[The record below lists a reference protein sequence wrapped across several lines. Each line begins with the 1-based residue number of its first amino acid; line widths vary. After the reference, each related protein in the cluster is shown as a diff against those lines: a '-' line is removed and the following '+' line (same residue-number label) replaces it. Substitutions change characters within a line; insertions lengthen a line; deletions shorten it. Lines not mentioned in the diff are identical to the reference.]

1 MSKSLNI
8 HKGRHTPNLFQGTI
22 LRYFEDFYSE
32 QEPKTIFKELYFQT
46 PWQQDN
52 ISVFGKTYAQPRLTA
67 LFSNNSYTHSYSGGL
82 RWKR

>member
-46 PWQQDN
+46 PW
-52 ISVFGKTYAQPRLTA
+52 
-67 LFSNNSYTHSYSGGL
+67 
-82 RWKR
+82 